1 MRIDRA
7 AYQPAGERTARLLL
21 RCIKVS
27 SARCAEPT
35 VVSVGGF
42 RASSAIESR
51 FRSSKVLP
59 LLAFLVATAAL
70 LLGALTPSGA
80 AVAAVVG
87 TVTLVAGWRW
97 AGALLLFFVIGTAAS
112 RFREQR
118 KAALT
123 ENIIAKRGARDAW
136 QVVANGGVF
145 AVCAFVS
152 QYRPEEVWWWAAC
165 GALAAAMADSLATEL
180 GTLSGGPPRSLIGG
194 RELPVGTSGGVTWTG
209 TLAGALGALLLAV
222 PASAVEGG
230 GLPGVLVLVTAGT
243 AGSLA
248 DSALGAAVQHRRWC
262 EKCQSGTER
271 RVHTCGE
278 STVHAGGIPWLDNDA
293 VNLVSTLVGAAVGAA
308 GAWLVVA

>member
-1 MRIDRA
+1 VYGCGHCGRRIFGHDCRWKEAGVRIDRA

-136 QVVANGGVF
+136 QGVANGGVF
-145 AVCAFVS
+145 AVCAFV
-152 QYRPEEVWWWAAC
+152 
-165 GALAAAMADSLATEL
+165 
-180 GTLSGGPPRSLIGG
+180 
-194 RELPVGTSGGVTWTG
+194 
-209 TLAGALGALLLAV
+209 
-222 PASAVEGG
+222 
-230 GLPGVLVLVTAGT
+230 
-243 AGSLA
+243 
-248 DSALGAAVQHRRWC
+248 
-262 EKCQSGTER
+262 
-271 RVHTCGE
+271 
-278 STVHAGGIPWLDNDA
+278 
-293 VNLVSTLVGAAVGAA
+293 
-308 GAWLVVA
+308 